1 MARLHPNVLKVRKQ
15 KRQGRRAYLTSVYN
29 LIKVPRAI
37 SISDIPEDSQA
48 LFNYRKRGSTT
59 GLDPF
64 LDAIFPGVKPKE
76 SVWSSV
82 QVDKKYTALD
92 GSPIVDTAI
101 SSHNGRKFAL
111 DLAEEEK
118 LVALIED
125 PDVCDYITMRT
136 SVMQKTRLTFVY
148 NRQYTRCFFVEVTY
162 AEADSFAMK
171 SKIYGSRDRAIFDYE
186 HKRISWMEFLEL
198 STLSLVL
205 PRRG

>member
-29 LIKVPRAI
+29 LIKVPRKI
-37 SISDIPEDSQA
+37 NTSTIPEDAQA
-48 LFNYRKRGSTT
+48 LFNYRKRGTTT

-64 LDAIFPGVKPKE
+64 LDAIFPGVKPKA
-76 SVWSSV
+76 SQWSAEYLT
-82 QVDKKYTALD
+82 KYTTLE
-92 GSPIVDTAI
+92 GEPIAENVGEK
-101 SSHNGRKFAL
+101 NGRKFAL
-111 DLAEEEK
+111 DLAEEER

-125 PDVCDYITMRT
+125 PDVCDYITLRT

-162 AEADSFAMK
+162 AEANSFAMK
-171 SKIYGSRDRAIFDYE
+171 SKIYGSRDRAMFDFE